1 MYINF
6 NTLGDFMT
14 TKRKIQNIAFHAGI
28 DLKTEMQLVSELH
41 DINWSRY
48 FRACAKQKVDELM
61 GVAKNHSGK
70 QNTLKNKNK

>member
-6 NTLGDFMT
+6 NTLGEYMT

-28 DLKTEMQLVSELH
+28 ELKKEMQIVSALH

-48 FRACAKQKVDELM
+48 FRTCAKQKINELM
-61 GVAKNHSGK
+61 SKASTTN
-70 QNTLKNKNK
+70 NTTTAINKTK